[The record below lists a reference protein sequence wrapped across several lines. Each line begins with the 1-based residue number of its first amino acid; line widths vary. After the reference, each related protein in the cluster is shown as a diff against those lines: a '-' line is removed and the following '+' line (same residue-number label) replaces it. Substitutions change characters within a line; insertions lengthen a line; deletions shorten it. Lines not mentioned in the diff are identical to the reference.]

1 MTRVALDAVLL
12 GDRHRNDLGDIRA
25 LADSLTEV
33 GLLHPIVVTTDL
45 RLVAGHRRLVA
56 ARSLGWTEI
65 DVTVVSNLTDAASLL
80 RAESDENSC
89 RKDFTPTEAES
100 IASAREALLRPL
112 AEQAK
117 ARPGQER
124 SAKFAGQATG
134 ETRKTAALGT
144 GYSHETIRK
153 VREVKETVASAETP
167 ESVREVAEQAL
178 AEMDATGRVD
188 GSYQRV
194 KDAERAAAAHAPSSA
209 LGEFVES
216 SQAVQDAGYARNFVR
231 ALARAHDF
239 LGFDADRLGPLL
251 DDTELDV
258 LDRHVAAVTRFAK
271 AVHKARSGLRVV
283 KGTAQ

>member
-1 MTRVALDAVLL
+1 MTSVAIDAVLL

-112 AEQAK
+112 AEDRMKAGKPGAK
-117 ARPGQER
+117 LAQGQPGKVR
-124 SAKFAGQATG
+124 G
-134 ETRKTAALGT
+134 AAAVGT

-153 VREVKETVASAETP
+153 VREVKQTAAAPETP
-167 ESVREVAEQAL
+167 EPVREVAKQAL

-231 ALARAHDF
+231 ALAKAHDF